1 LYASL
6 PNNLTLAAGNRLGP
20 YEILAPVGAGG
31 MGEVYRARDTRLE
44 RTVAV
49 KVLPEHLSQN
59 PELRQRFDREAKTIS
74 SLSHPHIC
82 GLYDV
87 GHQDGVDYLVMEFLE
102 GETLADR
109 LSRGRIPTEQL
120 LRFSIEIADALDKAH
135 RQGIVHRDLKPGNIM
150 VTKSGIKLLDFGLAK
165 LRMLDDAAG
174 SAGLSRLATEF
185 SAGAPLTERGSI
197 LGTFQ
202 YMAPEQL
209 EGKEADARSDIF
221 SFGSV
226 LYEMA
231 TGQKAFSGKS
241 QASLIASV
249 LEHEPPP
256 ISSVQPLIPPAL
268 DRVVKTCLAKD
279 PDDRWQTAH
288 DLESELKWISQ
299 MGSQAGVPAPVAAR
313 RKNRERLAWSAF
325 GVAALAAALF
335 AAGYL
340 RRAPKPEAPI
350 RASLPL
356 PEKMFLGEMA
366 LSPDGARLA
375 LTLAKPGGQPALW
388 IQSLNAPANQ
398 PVADAEN
405 AFFPFWSP
413 DSRFVG
419 FFTGDGKLKRVDA
432 SGGSLLTICDAE
444 RGVGGTW
451 NRDGTIVFAPLPTS
465 PLFRVAAGG
474 GQPVAV
480 TKLDA
485 SRHETAHRYP
495 QFLPDGRHFL
505 YMAVNL
511 SVPANDPANAVRL
524 GSLDGKN
531 DRPLVRV
538 ASNAAFVSG
547 HLLYA
552 TSDRALL
559 AQKLDKR
566 FEPVGEPTP
575 LAPRLGNTTWANFA
589 NFTVSE
595 NGLLLYAPPSVTLSQ
610 LLWFDRGGK
619 QIGSVG
625 EPARFFSPRLSADGR
640 RIAVDVFDPAKNA
653 LDVWL
658 YNAEGGGGNKF
669 VFGPGS
675 ANNGSPTWSPDGKR
689 LAFSSD
695 RKATNS
701 RPDIWIKPV
710 DGGAEEILLE
720 NADNNTPEDWSKDG
734 RFLSFQ
740 VIPAQG
746 RRSYQLWA
754 LDLANKQKATAVAT
768 SGNNG
773 AADSRFSPDGRLF
786 AYDSDES
793 GRYEVYVQAF
803 PGPGGKW
810 QISSAGGSLPRWRGD
825 GKEIFYLSLDNKIMA
840 VPVET
845 VPTFHA
851 GAPAPLFAVHPGL
864 AGTVYDVST
873 DGKRFLVNSL
883 PADQGS
889 PPLSLL
895 VHWTGLLK
903 N

>member
-1 LYASL
+1 MLSV
-6 PNNLTLAAGNRLGP
+6 GSRLGP

-49 KVLPEHLSQN
+49 KVLPEHLSQDAQV
-59 PELRQRFDREAKTIS
+59 RQRFDREAKTIS

-120 LRFSIEIADALDKAH
+120 LRFAIEIADALDKAH

-165 LRMLDDAAG
+165 LRMLEEPAATN
-174 SAGLSRLATEF
+174 SLSRLATGL
-185 SAGAPLTERGSI
+185 SPSLPLTERGAI

-231 TGQKAFSGKS
+231 TGQKAFAGKS

-249 LEHEPPP
+249 LEHDPPS
-256 ISSVQPLIPPAL
+256 ISSIQPLVPPAL

-288 DLESELKWISQ
+288 DLESELKWIAQ

-335 AAGYL
+335 AAAYL

-366 LSPDGARLA
+366 LSPDGSRLA
-375 LTLAKPGGQPALW
+375 LTLAKSGGQPVLW
-388 IQSLNAPANQ
+388 IRSLDAPAGQ
-398 PVADAEN
+398 PVPDGEN
-405 AFFPFWSP
+405 AFFPFWSA
-413 DSRFVG
+413 DSRFVA
-419 FFTGDGKLKRVDA
+419 FFTGDGKLKRVNA
-432 SGGSLLTICDAE
+432 SGGSLLAICDAE

-451 NRDGTIVFAPLPTS
+451 NRDGTIVFAPAPTS
-465 PLFRVAAGG
+465 PLFRVSAGG
-474 GQPVAV
+474 GQATPV

-495 QFLPDGRHFL
+495 HFLPDGRHFL
-505 YMAVNL
+505 YMAANL
-511 SVPANDPANAVRL
+511 SAAPNNPANAIRV
-524 GSLDGKN
+524 GSLDGKE
-531 DRPLVRV
+531 DRPLVAMAANPLF
-538 ASNAAFVSG
+538 ASD
-547 HLLYA
+547 HLLYGREG
-552 TSDRALL
+552 TLL
-559 AQKLDKR
+559 AQRLN
-566 FEPVGEPTP
+566 EHLEAVGEPIP
-575 LAPRLGNTTWANFA
+575 VAQRVGNPSTWWSFTG
-589 NFTVSE
+589 FTVSN
-595 NGLLLYAPPSVTLSQ
+595 NGLLLYAPLFATASQ
-610 LLWFDRGGK
+610 LLWLDRGGK
-619 QIGSVG
+619 PLGSVG
-625 EPARFFSPRLSADGR
+625 EPAVFFSPRLSPDGR
-640 RIAVDVFDPAKNA
+640 RVAAEVFDPARNSSEI
-653 LDVWL
+653 WL
-658 YNAEGGGGNKF
+658 YNADGGGATKF
-669 VFGPGS
+669 VFGLGNQTNPVWS
-675 ANNGSPTWSPDGKR
+675 ADGKR
-689 LAFSSD
+689 VAFSSD
-695 RKATNS
+695 RKAKGI
-701 RPDIWIKPV
+701 RPDIWLKPV
-710 DGGAEEILLE
+710 DGGAEQTLLE
-720 NADNNTPEDWSKDG
+720 NPDNNIVEDWSQDG
-734 RFLSFQ
+734 RFLSVQ

-746 RRSYQLWA
+746 KRTNQLWV
-754 LDLANKQKATAVAT
+754 LDVAGGGKTTAFATGG
-768 SGNNG
+768 SSS
-773 AADSRFSPDGRLF
+773 ADSRFSPDGHWL

-793 GRYEVYVQAF
+793 GRAEVYVQTF
-803 PGPGGKW
+803 PGPGGRW
-810 QISSAGGSLPRWRGD
+810 QISAAGGTNPRWRGD
-825 GKEIFYLSLDNKIMA
+825 AKEIFYLSLDNKIMA
-840 VPVET
+840 VPVEAG
-845 VPTFHA
+845 PTFHA
-851 GAPAPLFAVHPGL
+851 GTPAPLFAVHP
-864 AGTVYDVST
+864 AFGTVYDVSA

-903 N
+903 E